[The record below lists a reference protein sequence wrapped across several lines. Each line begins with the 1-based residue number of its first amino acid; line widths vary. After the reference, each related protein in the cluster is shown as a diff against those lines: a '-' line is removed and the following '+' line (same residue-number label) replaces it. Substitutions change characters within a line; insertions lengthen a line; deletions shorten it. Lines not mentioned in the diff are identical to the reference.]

1 MELKEAK
8 KIAAAIRIH
17 RHRHRHDRTSDDPPT
32 RSDSAVIILDARIS
46 ELEGQRDDLV
56 AVCRAAVT
64 FPAEYRKHLILFHAI
79 EDKIK

>member
-1 MELKEAK
+1 MELKKAREIGKRCRTLTNPWEEAPYPTFDN
-8 KIAAAIRIH
+8 IASAA
-17 RHRHRHDRTSDDPPT
+17 T
-32 RSDSAVIILDARIS
+32 ILDDRIT
-46 ELEGQRDDLV
+46 ELEAQRDDLV